1 MAARLTR
8 CPFASVNQTVGRAPT
23 AQCPACQPKDGA
35 GFGLTRAGGGRFIN
49 EGNGVARRVKMSHEV
64 QSKSEPLFRKVRPFC
79 AKAHHASEGSVDD
92 HPCAHCSRPVAAR
105 DRPATWH
112 FT

>member
-1 MAARLTR
+1 ARTKGKVERFNGYLKSSFVTPLAA
-8 CPFASVNQTVGRAPT
+8 
-23 AQCPACQPKDGA
+23 
-35 GFGLTRAGGGRFIN
+35 
-49 EGNGVARRVKMSHEV
+49 VARRVKMSHEV

-112 FT
+112 FTQHGGPLRGQRRCAALQAARTSTD

>member
-1 MAARLTR
+1 GTLIPSPLTR
-8 CPFASVNQTVGRAPT
+8 RYP
-23 AQCPACQPKDGA
+23 D
-35 GFGLTRAGGGRFIN
+35 
-49 EGNGVARRVKMSHEV
+49 VARRVKMSHEV

-112 FT
+112 FTQHGGPLRGQRRRAALQATRTSTDQA